1 MKVLVRTI
9 NGQPYFHRVF
19 RGYEASFGTLSIP
32 ILWKKNSD
40 GPVINISDIY
50 GDYQILDIP
59 TTCKTNEDFYDL
71 FPEYLL

>member
-9 NGQPYFHRVF
+9 NGQPYFHRIF
-19 RGYEASFGTLSIP
+19 SSYQASFGTLSIS
-32 ILWKKNSD
+32 ILWHKRKD
-40 GPVINISDIY
+40 GPFIDISTIY
-50 GDYQILDIP
+50 GQYKILDIP